1 MLFEDVEKDIH
12 EKEQFVVS
20 QNEKIK
26 SMVESLNEQIEYWN
40 VLEVA
45 DNIIHNRL
53 RSSIGHVSLHS

>member
-26 SMVESLNEQIEYWN
+26 SMVESLNEQIEY
-40 VLEVA
+40 
-45 DNIIHNRL
+45 
-53 RSSIGHVSLHS
+53 

>member
-1 MLFEDVEKDIH
+1 MFEEVEKDIM

-26 SMVESLNEQIEYWN
+26 SMLESLNEQIEYKM

-53 RSSIGHVSLHS
+53 RSSIGHVSL